1 MASVFHPVAE
11 RSYIRHGN
19 IHIVRIER
27 AVEQGSL
34 SALADAGRN
43 PFAGIDA
50 FKGVADGVQVVGR
63 ILGGEVLPVFRLRGG
78 FQEITVFH
86 KIMLASSNSESSSR
100 YLGLRA

>member
-1 MASVFHPVAE
+1 MYKRQAVDDVDALVRNLRDEVVLGGTRHVGNVADVYKRQEERLVVSVFHPVAE

-19 IHIVRIER
+19 IHVGRIER

-50 FKGVADGVQVVGR
+50 FKGVADLSL
-63 ILGGEVLPVFRLRGG
+63 IH
-78 FQEITVFH
+78 I
-86 KIMLASSNSESSSR
+86 
-100 YLGLRA
+100 